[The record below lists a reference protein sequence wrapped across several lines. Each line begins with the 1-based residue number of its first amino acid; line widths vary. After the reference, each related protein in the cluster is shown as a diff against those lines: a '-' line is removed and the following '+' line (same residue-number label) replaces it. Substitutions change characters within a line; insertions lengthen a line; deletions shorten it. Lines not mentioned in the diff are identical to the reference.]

1 VSGRST
7 TTAATSLME
16 HRIDLITILHVKLI
30 GSLLST
36 KTTPIKQESNGVH
49 VHRLPVTVSIHQLLE
64 LSASLDPKENLVSI
78 L

>member
-1 VSGRST
+1 M
-7 TTAATSLME
+7 LY
-16 HRIDLITILHVKLI
+16 LI